1 MGITNAFKYQQFFS
15 LLEIEKLHAFPKEL
29 ELENHWKSLTV
40 ILKIIDKFVY
50 SGFIVSL
57 LGQFG

>member
-29 ELENHWKSLTV
+29 ELENHWQMFM
-40 ILKIIDKFVY
+40 LKIIDKVVY

-57 LGQFG
+57 SGQSG